1 MFILFLK
8 ITSVSDR
15 FKAIAKLLYCFIAS
29 SYMFQKCHWFSGL
42 NVYSNIKRLRHNP
55 LLCHTISCMS
65 IRPMLH
71 YNKLYTL
78 NFKHYKLN
86 FKPSQL
92 LEQYLIIVAQ
102 SGIWRIGNI
111 DLDIKMSNV
120 VLSQL
125 FCKPNKYSYFF
136 KKQSSVTPLQCNIL
150 VLKLLYEILDLKHKA

>member
-1 MFILFLK
+1 
-8 ITSVSDR
+8 
-15 FKAIAKLLYCFIAS
+15 
-29 SYMFQKCHWFSGL
+29 
-42 NVYSNIKRLRHNP
+42 
-55 LLCHTISCMS
+55 
-65 IRPMLH
+65 MLH